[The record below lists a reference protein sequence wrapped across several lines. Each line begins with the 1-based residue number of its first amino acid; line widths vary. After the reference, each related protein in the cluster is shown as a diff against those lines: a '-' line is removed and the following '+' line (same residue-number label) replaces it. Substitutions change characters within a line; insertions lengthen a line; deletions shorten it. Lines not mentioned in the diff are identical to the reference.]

1 MKPNM
6 SSTNAWP
13 FEGTPAVALRA
24 TIHINAIEIIP
35 SNTPITSESI
45 LIAQNAPSPIAF
57 VLKVKWWVIYS
68 LAVNVPSVAIAFN
81 IS

>member
-1 MKPNM
+1 M
-6 SSTNAWP
+6 
-13 FEGTPAVALRA
+13 
-24 TIHINAIEIIP
+24 
-35 SNTPITSESI
+35 

-68 LAVNVPSVAIAFN
+68 LGVNVPSVAIASN